1 MKYRPVPLNFRRLPP
16 ATQRQRAEEFTAWM
30 RTRRTVRHFSP
41 DPVPL
46 EIIEAAIAAAAS
58 APSGANRQPWTF
70 VVASDPKIKRR
81 IRGGAAAEEGEGY
94 EHRTT
99 DDWLA

>member
-46 EIIEAAIAAAAS
+46 EIIVPSEALGQGCTRVS
-58 APSGANRQPWTF
+58 CQ
-70 VVASDPKIKRR
+70 
-81 IRGGAAAEEGEGY
+81 
-94 EHRTT
+94 EHAR
-99 DDWLA
+99 AVS